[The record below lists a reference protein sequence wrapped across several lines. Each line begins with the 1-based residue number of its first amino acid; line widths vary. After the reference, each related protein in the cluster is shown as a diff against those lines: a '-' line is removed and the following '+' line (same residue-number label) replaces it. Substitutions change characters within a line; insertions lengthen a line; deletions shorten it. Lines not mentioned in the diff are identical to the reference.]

1 MSKVNL
7 TALTDM
13 FNIFNSI
20 DKSKSGK
27 ISVSQLS
34 TYLKQI
40 NKGMQIEDV
49 KSMLELLDSNS
60 DGKFNLQQFTTFRY
74 VIDNAKPEE
83 MSSILFHA
91 SDTIV
96 AKQIAK
102 KELKV
107 ILDRLNIAAVEESEK
122 IEVAKNNKSTK
133 TVNDQVKDKIVAIV
147 ADKSEITQDESAEE

>member
-107 ILDRLNIAAVEESEK
+107 ILDRLNISAVEETEK
-122 IEVAKNNKSTK
+122 TEVVQNKTQ
-133 TVNDQVKDKIVAIV
+133 TVNDLAKDKIVAVV
-147 ADKSEITQDESAEE
+147 ADKSEITQDDSAEE

>member
-49 KSMLELLDSNS
+49 KSMLGLLDSNS

-96 AKQIAK
+96 AKQIAT

-107 ILDRLNIAAVEESEK
+107 ILDRLNIAAVEETEK
-122 IEVAKNNKSTK
+122 TEVAKNNKSTK